1 MLDAWNKRHHPN
13 MCFVFY
19 EDLKK
24 DLRGQVERIAKF
36 LGKDISA
43 ENVEKLAEHLRFD
56 NFKKNGTVNNE
67 IGKEL
72 GFMKPNGDFI
82 RKGDNLVLFLHS
94 FTNPNKYMQ
103 VKLETGKTTSLRSST
118 IASTSGCV
126 PI

>member
-1 MLDAWNKRHHPN
+1 MFSSLAVYSSPYFPQVLDAWSKRHHPN

-19 EDLKK
+19 EELKR
-24 DLRGQVERIAKF
+24 DLRGQIERVAKF
-36 LGKDISA
+36 LGKEVSA

-82 RKGDNLVLFLHS
+82 RKGENS
-94 FTNPNKYMQ
+94 FFECFSL
-103 VKLETGKTTSLRSST
+103 LETM
-118 IASTSGCV
+118 
-126 PI
+126 